1 MYYTFYG
8 RNIIYYVI
16 TISNLSFHDFLPTFY
31 CTQLKM
37 LMVGKKSAYFQILS
51 YYFIN
56 LQISRE
62 RIFDEVLS

>member
-37 LMVGKKSAYFQILS
+37 LTVGKKSAYFQILS
-51 YYFIN
+51 LFYKFTN
-56 LQISRE
+56 FRE